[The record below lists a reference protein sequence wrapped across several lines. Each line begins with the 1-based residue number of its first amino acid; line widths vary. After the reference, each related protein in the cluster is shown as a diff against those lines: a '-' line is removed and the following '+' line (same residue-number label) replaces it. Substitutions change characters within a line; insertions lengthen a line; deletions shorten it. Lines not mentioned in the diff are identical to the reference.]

1 MTNEEWCRTVL
12 ERVFPKSTIPSQP
25 LPPALYGIAG
35 KIWRDWQQ
43 MKGFTQ
49 TTDVFARNNPSFPP
63 DPMWLAK
70 VAVSAG
76 WRTLTTQSFDPWFRD
91 RKSTRLN
98 SSHLGI
104 SYAVFCLKKTEWRRS
119 RKHRQDGPKRSGHA
133 RGPGLRRRAAGA
145 SD

>member
-76 WRTLTTQSFDPWFRD
+76 WRTLTTQSFDPWFR
-91 RKSTRLN
+91 TRCIRQYGLEFRIAAHSN
-98 SSHLGI
+98 YSVDDL
-104 SYAVFCLKKTEWRRS
+104 LK
-119 RKHRQDGPKRSGHA
+119 
-133 RGPGLRRRAAGA
+133 L
-145 SD
+145 